1 MLTVKAKYDNKELR
15 NELCPCGSGKNIK
28 NAEGGKMALDIFLGI
43 IIVTVPAF
51 AFVAFVA
58 HVVSKL

>member
-1 MLTVKAKYDNKELR
+1 MELGPFFG
-15 NELCPCGSGKNIK
+15 E
-28 NAEGGKMALDIFLGI
+28 IFLGI
-43 IIVTVPAF
+43 LMTGLVAA

>member
-1 MLTVKAKYDNKELR
+1 VVAV
-15 NELCPCGSGKNIK
+15 KNIK
-28 NAEGGKMALDIFLGI
+28 CGGGKMALDIFLGI
-43 IIVTVPAF
+43 IMVTVPAF